1 MTIYATMCM
10 NTFMCKKQKAFFCV
24 VACCAL
30 RM

>member
-1 MTIYATMCM
+1 MTTYATMCM
-10 NTFMCKKQKAFFCV
+10 RTFMYKMQKAYFCV

>member
-1 MTIYATMCM
+1 MTKRNAMCM
-10 NTFMCKKQKAFFCV
+10 NTMLCTMQKGFFCV